1 MSLRMKAWGLAVT
14 LCCALLLSACGGGG
28 GGGGGSEQSQSGAD
42 ECVWGQSDWND
53 CDWAG

>member
-1 MSLRMKAWGLAVT
+1 MRLPRSSWRLAAI
-14 LCCALLLSACGGGG
+14 LCCALVLAGCG